1 MTPILLL
8 GGTLLRHFRCLAAVF
23 ALAGIP
29 WSGSAQDSET
39 VTSLFNRGVSHM
51 ESDEWEQAHASF
63 SRIVEVFG
71 TDDPMTFYG
80 PQFGVIYYHKGL
92 CEMRLGRYDEAI
104 GSFET
109 CHRQFPNRVLDDA
122 ETPSIN
128 KYWKV
133 SVFEWAAALQQVED
147 YESALRKYKEFLELK
162 PEPGSFKPAAYFIN
176 IGICYIK
183 SRKVVEGETEIAKAF
198 DKKDEYGAT
207 AADLW
212 RALVVLARGWMAVE
226 EGEREATQARGVK
239 FLNTYRHLLAQ
250 DHFLMSGYTSTLL
263 VLGQEATKA
272 DMSSLALQLY
282 SYVPDSQRAILEADV
297 FHTPGGRMAPADQ
310 RKRDGL
316 KAAVDSGDP
325 PEINAFF
332 GIAQAYQ
339 NRGDNRAG
347 MVIYEQLANRYLK
360 SKNRPEILHAATA
373 MAAGIG
379 EMLKA
384 QKYGL
389 IFLEQYP
396 EHELKDEVA
405 SLLLSSLFYNQ
416 EYEKCV
422 EIAGQ
427 IRVEL
432 TLGSR
437 ERDLPD
443 FVYGG
448 SMYYLGK
455 YEEAQPELD
464 LHVENY
470 EASPYRENS
479 TYYQASNL
487 VKRFYWKEAAEK
499 LDAWLVIYEPKDS
512 ALLDVA
518 YLDRASCHFALAT
531 EANGGMTMA
540 LDLIEKVLTKFPDS
554 QVLDRAHNLAGD
566 IHQSEQRFAPAE
578 ESYLKGLETA
588 EALEH
593 AEIAAGGLSQLVP
606 VCLAQEKYK
615 EAISYY
621 DAFFSKYPNSFHA
634 PNVAV
639 TGLRAF
645 REGDPKRLAEAVDR
659 VIEIVVALG
668 EAGDSAGLEQAI
680 NSFIRFQLEDNKPVD
695 VIDQLDA
702 IQRQHSY
709 RTLQA
714 WLLVAKIGIIEEH
727 LTQQGPMRARLQVYY
742 DELEN
747 SFKKEELG
755 NYILAR
761 VGINIAEANL
771 FRARPW
777 FEEILKRENPDF
789 QAHAALWLAKMDAKS
804 TDPATRQ
811 QAVEKFRRVRDDFQ
825 IAELAEDATTG
836 LARLYHEDGKWKEA
850 NVEWERYMAN
860 RQWTRVRPEAAFFYA
875 ESFEK
880 LNELDNAVRA
890 YTAVY
895 ALHAPVLDYSA
906 EAVLR
911 VGQIQWNRGFQ
922 EEAFK
927 IVNEAYRRMKTNKH
941 RLVEALGRK
950 VEEFR
955 AGLKQ
960 AGKWKASLDPFSG
973 S

>member
-1 MTPILLL
+1 MTPILLF
-8 GGTLLRHFRCLAAVF
+8 GGSFLRRFRCLAAVF
-23 ALAGIP
+23 VAGFP
-29 WSGSAQDSET
+29 CGGSAQDSET
-39 VTSLFNRGVSHM
+39 VDSLFNSGVSHM
-51 ESDEWEQAHASF
+51 QRDEWDNALASF
-63 SRIVEVFG
+63 TRIVDVFG

-80 PQFGVIYYHKGL
+80 PKFGVIYYHKGL
-92 CEMRLGRYDEAI
+92 SEMRLGKYDEAI

-109 CHRQFPNRVLDDA
+109 CHRQFPNRALADD
-122 ETPSIN
+122 ETPSVN
-128 KYWKV
+128 PYWKV
-133 SVFEWAAALQQVED
+133 SVFQWAAALQQVED
-147 YESALRKYKEFLELK
+147 YESALRKYKEFLDLK

-176 IGICYIK
+176 LGICYIK
-183 SRKVVEGETEIAKAF
+183 SGKVAEGEAEVAKAF

-212 RALVVLARGWMAVE
+212 RALVVLARGWMAAE
-226 EGEREATQARGVK
+226 EGEREETQARGVK
-239 FLNTYRHLLAQ
+239 FLNNYRHLLVQ
-250 DHFLMSGYTSTLL
+250 DHFMMSGYTSTLL
-263 VLGQEATKA
+263 VLGQEASKA

-282 SYVPDSQRAILEADV
+282 SYVPDTQRAILEAAV
-297 FHTPGGRMAPADQ
+297 FHAPGGRMAPADQ
-310 RKRDGL
+310 RKLDGL

-373 MAAGIG
+373 LAAGIG

-389 IFLEQYP
+389 IFLDQYP

-405 SLLLSSLFYNQ
+405 NLLLSSLFYNQ
-416 EYEKCV
+416 EYEKCI

-427 IRVEL
+427 IRAEL

-443 FVYGG
+443 FVYAG
-448 SMYYLGK
+448 SLYYLGK

-499 LDAWLVIYEPKDS
+499 LDAWLALYEPKDS

-531 EANGGMTMA
+531 EENGGMTAA
-540 LDLIEKVLTKFPDS
+540 LDMIGKVLNQFPDS
-554 QVLDRAHNLAGD
+554 QIIDRAHNLAGD
-566 IHQSEQRFAPAE
+566 IHQSQQRFGPAE

-588 EALEH
+588 ETMEH

-615 EAISYY
+615 EAIGYY
-621 DAFFSKYPNSFHA
+621 DAFFEKYPDSFHA

-645 REGDPKRLAEAVDR
+645 REGDPQRIPEAVDR
-659 VIEIVVALG
+659 VIEIVVSLG

-680 NSFIRFQLEDNKPVD
+680 NSFIRFQLEDNKPAD
-695 VIDQLDA
+695 VINQLDE
-702 IQRQHSY
+702 IQRQHPY

-727 LTQQGPMRARLQVYY
+727 LVQDGPMRARLQVYY
-742 DELEN
+742 EELEN

-804 TDPATRQ
+804 TDASTRQ
-811 QAVEKFRRVRDDFQ
+811 LAIEKFRRVRDDYQ
-825 IAELAEDATTG
+825 VAELAEDATLG
-836 LARLYHEDGKWKEA
+836 LARLYHEDEKWKEA
-850 NVEWERYMAN
+850 NAEWERYMAN
-860 RQWTRVRPEAAFFYA
+860 RQWVRARPEAAFSYA

-880 LNELDNAVRA
+880 LKELDNALVA
-890 YTAVY
+890 YVSVYTA
-895 ALHAPVLDYSA
+895 HAPALDYSV

-911 VGQIQWNRGFQ
+911 VGQIQWSRGLQ
-922 EEAFK
+922 PEAFK
-927 IVNEAYRRMKTNKH
+927 IVNEYFHRVKANKH
-941 RLVEALGRK
+941 RLVDVLGQR
-950 VEEFR
+950 VEEYR
-955 AGLKQ
+955 NGLKQ
-960 AGKWKASLDPFSG
+960 SGKWKDSLDTSAR